1 MNYFLQLFILQ
12 TNDNTPPS
20 ETLQQVKT
28 VNYFYETEWRLLN
41 PTMRQNSND
50 WHQDGGAENK
60 GEVNLNQEQA
70 VVLKQCRNRAY
81 SKVD

>member
-1 MNYFLQLFILQ
+1 MEISQSN
-12 TNDNTPPS
+12 
-20 ETLQQVKT
+20 V
-28 VNYFYETEWRLLN
+28 
-41 PTMRQNSND
+41 RQNSND